1 MNKGKRF
8 ASFAVWAILLVLIL
22 SIGTGIVAAQDTK
35 SLVYAA
41 GPGDPRSIDPQAA
54 INVRDWYLLN
64 LLFPALTTLDEESN
78 AIEPGI
84 VAGWDVSEDG
94 LVTTFHI
101 IPDIPW
107 VRYNADTEAVE
118 QVMDDSGSPRYVTA
132 EDVVY
137 GWTRALDPATGS
149 SGAYMLAPVVTGGVE
164 FNSGAGSADALGIRA
179 VDTYT
184 FEVTAPESVGYALGL
199 YGLLN
204 ARPTPAWVIDEYDTS
219 WTEAENIVSYGPFA
233 LKEWVHE
240 ESMTF
245 VKNPLWPGSA
255 GYAQAKL
262 DELTFRFIDN
272 DVALREYEAG
282 NIDVVP
288 AVPVD
293 QIPRIKADPALSQEL
308 TITPGACTTAWGLH
322 TEKPPFDNVHM
333 RRAFS
338 YAVDRETLANQV
350 LQGSVLP
357 ARWYTPPSV
366 NLAPTL
372 ETDPDLGIAF
382 DPAKAQEEL
391 QLGLA
396 DMGLTSVDELPPI
409 TAVFGTSVTNTTI
422 GQALQAMWQETLGI
436 HVELGPMDAT
446 TYWAQMEV
454 DAGQIFAA
462 GWCPDYND
470 ANNYTRD
477 VMHSGGIY
485 NYGRYN
491 SPTFDSLVDQ
501 ARLLSDPDQRRAL
514 YRQAE
519 EVLIVDEAGTIPLSW
534 ASIVSLTKPNVERT
548 HVPSGIEAFWKWDVS
563 GS

>member
-1 MNKGKRF
+1 MNKERHF
-8 ASFAVWAILLVLIL
+8 VRLMIVALVLALL
-22 SIGTGIVAAQDTK
+22 SMSMGVAGAQDLK
-35 SLVYAA
+35 SVVFAA
-41 GPGDPRSIDPQAA
+41 GPGDPRSIDPQAG

-64 LLFPALTTLDEESN
+64 LLFPALTTLDEETN

-84 VAGWDVSEDG
+84 VTGWDVSEDG
-94 LVTTFHI
+94 LVTTFHL
-101 IPDIPW
+101 IPEIPW
-107 VRYNADTEAVE
+107 VRFNPDSGAVE
-118 QVMDDSGSPRYVTA
+118 QVMDENGSPRFVTA
-132 EDVVY
+132 QDVVF

-149 SGAYMLAPVVTGGVE
+149 SGAFMLAPVVTGGVE
-164 FNSGAGSADALGIRA
+164 FNSGEGTAEGLGIRA
-179 VDTYT
+179 VDEYT

-204 ARPTPAWVIDEYDTS
+204 ARPTPQWAIEEYDVV
-219 WTEAENIVSYGPFA
+219 WTEPENIQSYGPFA
-233 LKEWVHE
+233 LREWVHE

-245 VKNPLWPGSA
+245 VKNPFWAGSPGYS
-255 GYAQAKL
+255 QAKL

-293 QIPRIKADPALSQEL
+293 QIPRIKADPTLSAEL
-308 TITPGACTTAWGLH
+308 TISAGACTGAWGMH
-322 TEKPPFDNVHM
+322 TQKPPFDNVHI

-357 ARWYTPPSV
+357 SRWYTPPSI

-372 ETDPDLGIAF
+372 ETDPDLGISF
-382 DPAKAQEEL
+382 DADKAREEL

-396 DMGLTSVDELPPI
+396 DMGLSSVDELPPI
-409 TAVFGTSVTNTTI
+409 TAVFGSSVTNTTI
-422 GQALQAMWQETLGI
+422 GQALQAMWQETLGV

-470 ANNYTRD
+470 ANNFTRD
-477 VMHSGGIY
+477 VMYSTGIY
-485 NYGRYN
+485 NYGRWN
-491 SPTFDSLVDQ
+491 SPTFDQLVDE
-501 ARLLSDPDQRRAL
+501 ARLLSDPEARRAL

-519 EVLIVDEAGTIPLSW
+519 QVLIVDEAGTIPLNW
-534 ASIVSLTKPNVERT
+534 ASIVSLTNPNVIRT